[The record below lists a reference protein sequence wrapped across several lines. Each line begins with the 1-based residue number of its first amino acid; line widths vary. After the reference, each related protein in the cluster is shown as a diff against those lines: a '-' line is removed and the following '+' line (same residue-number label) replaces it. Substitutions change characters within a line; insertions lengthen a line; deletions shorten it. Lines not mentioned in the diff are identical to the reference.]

1 MIKTQEFL
9 VNMGPQ
15 HPSTHGVLR
24 LILKVDGEVVLD
36 VEPVVGYLHRGI
48 EKIAENCTYTQ
59 FIPFTDRLDYLAS
72 MNNNF
77 AYVLTVEKLLNIEP
91 PKRAQYIRV
100 IVAELNRIAS
110 HLVFFGTYA
119 LDLGAVTPFLYA
131 FREREKIL
139 DIFEELCGARLTYN
153 YMRIGGVSRDIPENF
168 KENVLDFIKY
178 FTPLVDEYDRLL
190 TYNKIFQKRTKNI
203 GILKKEVAIDYGVT
217 GPNLRATGIRWDL
230 RKNSPYSSYSDFEF
244 EIPTGVCGDTFDRYF
259 VRMCEMRESL
269 KIIKQAIENLP
280 DGDILAKVP
289 RVIKPPQGEAYT
301 RCENP
306 RGELAFYIV
315 SDGTDKPYRLKIR
328 APSFINLQVLPEIM
342 KGYKIAD
349 IVAILGSI
357 DIVLGEVDR

>member
-24 LILKVDGEVVLD
+24 LILKVDGEVILD

-72 MNNNF
+72 MNNNLC
-77 AYVLTVEKLLNIEP
+77 YVLAVEKLLNIEV

-131 FREREKIL
+131 FRERERIL
-139 DIFEELCGARLTYN
+139 DIFEKLCGARLTYN
-153 YMRIGGVSRDIPENF
+153 YLRIGGVSRDIYENF
-168 KENVLDFIKY
+168 KEDVLDFIKY
-178 FTPLVDEYDRLL
+178 FKPLVDEYDRLL
-190 TYNKIFQKRTKNI
+190 TYNKIFLKRTKNI
-203 GILKKEVAIDYGVT
+203 GIIKKETAIDYGLT
-217 GPNLRATGIRWDL
+217 GPNLRASGIKWDL
-230 RKNSPYSSYSDFEF
+230 RKNCPYSSYSDFEF
-244 EIPTGVCGDTFDRYF
+244 EVPTGENGDTFDRYF
-259 VRMCEMRESL
+259 VRICEMRESL
-269 KIIKQAIENLP
+269 KIIKQATENLP
-280 DGDILAKVP
+280 EGEIITKLP
-289 RVIKPPQGEAYT
+289 RTIKPPQGEVYQ

-315 SDGTDKPYRLKIR
+315 SDGSEKPSRLKIR
-328 APSFINLQVLPEIM
+328 APSFINLQILPEIM

-349 IVAILGSI
+349 IIAILGSI